1 MKNKKIFV
9 TGASGFIGSHC
20 VIDLLEHGYQVVGTI
35 RDTSREKTLRKIFS
49 KLKLDNDKVNFKK
62 ADLRDVEAVL
72 SAMDGCDGIFHVAS
86 PVPIIQPKTRNGISE
101 IIKVAKLGTLNVLNA
116 AMRHGVNRVILTS
129 SVTTIFG
136 SEREKTTYNSSDWAD
151 SEGKNAN
158 PYSRSKIV
166 AEQAAWKFCDK
177 NLINLTTIHPSL
189 VLGPALEP
197 DYGSS
202 LEAIMKILRK
212 ELPLIPNFGFEIVD
226 VRDTA
231 SLHRIAMESPTA
243 IGKRLVASQDF
254 MWFKSI
260 AKILDRSYPERKI
273 ATQAM
278 PDFLTKG
285 LSIFIPEL
293 REIIKDLGNE
303 KRINNQETINLGW
316 APRDSEDTIIDSAE
330 SLINLGLV

>member
-1 MKNKKIFV
+1 
-9 TGASGFIGSHC
+9 
-20 VIDLLEHGYQVVGTI
+20 
-35 RDTSREKTLRKIFS
+35 
-49 KLKLDNDKVNFKK
+49 
-62 ADLRDVEAVL
+62 
-72 SAMDGCDGIFHVAS
+72 
-86 PVPIIQPKTRNGISE
+86 
-101 IIKVAKLGTLNVLNA
+101 
-116 AMRHGVNRVILTS
+116 
-129 SVTTIFG
+129 
-136 SEREKTTYNSSDWAD
+136 
-151 SEGKNAN
+151 
-158 PYSRSKIV
+158 
-166 AEQAAWKFCDK
+166 
-177 NLINLTTIHPSL
+177 
-189 VLGPALEP
+189 
-197 DYGSS
+197 
-202 LEAIMKILRK
+202 MKILRK